1 MGAVDRHRPDAGRP
15 GLDLLQPMEG
25 PQGRGSLMGALIAMV
40 GPWLLGKAKSYGLYV
55 LLALAVIGVILAVL
69 GKTKSLGRAEERV
82 QSMQR
87 TIDAVKRK
95 QEIERET
102 HTEL

>member
-1 MGAVDRHRPDAGRP
+1 MTFLATT
-15 GLDLLQPMEG
+15 
-25 PQGRGSLMGALIAMV
+25 V
-40 GPWLLGKAKSYGLYV
+40 GPWLLGKAKSYGLYI
-55 LLALAVIGVILAVL
+55 LLAIAVIGVILAVL

-82 QSMQR
+82 KSMQR

-102 HTEL
+102 HSELRDSGRTAVDELRDEWSRD